1 MKLRRFLRVLCVSAA
16 EGLPYAAILLGL
28 ALAACASHKKPQ
40 GVADV
45 PECRS
50 AANAALPS
58 EFESKLDNL
67 RRQADAYSD
76 CMSAHG
82 YALDQDRLD
91 DEVLHLSQVQWSDRM
106 RGDPY
111 DIVETHRQQLRLSPS
126 MWRSA
131 GAPNS

>member
-1 MKLRRFLRVLCVSAA
+1 MADMLFGMRSTS
-16 EGLPYAAILLGL
+16 AAILLGL
-28 ALAACASHKKPQ
+28 ALGGCASHKPQ

-50 AANAALPS
+50 AANAVLSS
-58 EFESKLDNL
+58 ELEPKLDTL
-67 RRQADAYSD
+67 RRQADAYSE
-76 CMSAHG
+76 CMTAHG

-91 DEVLHLSQVQWSDRM
+91 DELLHVTQVQWSDRM

-111 DIVETHRQQLRLSPS
+111 DIVEAHRQQLRLSPS

-131 GAPNS
+131 GGPNS